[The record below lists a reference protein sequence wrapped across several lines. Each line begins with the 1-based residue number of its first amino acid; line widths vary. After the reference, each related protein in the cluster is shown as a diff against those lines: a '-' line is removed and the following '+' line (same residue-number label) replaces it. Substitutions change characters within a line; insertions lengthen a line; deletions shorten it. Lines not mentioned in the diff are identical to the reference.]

1 MLKKDNKKTVRKLVV
16 CKDCKGNGY
25 VRGKIQTGTC
35 LFCNGSGHKNHDQR
49 MTDVS
54 FLDIVKL
61 CEFYVQK
68 NDKQNYN

>member
-1 MLKKDNKKTVRKLVV
+1 
-16 CKDCKGNGY
+16 
-25 VRGKIQTGTC
+25 
-35 LFCNGSGHKNHDQR
+35 